1 MCGLIGFFSPRAAV
15 STVGASAAAEAIR
28 HRGPDDEGFVVQTAH
43 GLVAL
48 KGKDTISELADLP
61 CIESV
66 RAGQMLL
73 GHRRL
78 SVIDLS
84 EKGHQPLVLDG
95 GRYVIAFN
103 GEIYNYLEL
112 RDELQRLGHR
122 FSSGGDTEV
131 ALRAWIQWGGDAFSK
146 FNGMWAIAIWDQS
159 TRRLILCR
167 DRFGVKPLYI
177 SKQNGALYF
186 ASEMKALLSWA
197 GLSFAPNQN
206 SINKYLE
213 KSLLNSGA
221 ETFWQEI
228 EELKPGTWLELC
240 GDGRVT
246 VGEYWKIASR
256 EIDYK
261 EGEAEE
267 IFASLFEDSLRLR
280 MRSDVEVGTLLSGG
294 LDSNTIVG
302 SLFKNELVQTK
313 QFRSFSAVFSESE
326 FSEEHYIDDVV
337 KRYPLISH
345 KIRPAPA
352 ELQEDFDALLSA
364 IEEPFR
370 SLSVYS
376 QFKIYQHI
384 RSQTGVKVV
393 LNGQGADELF
403 GGYSVHYYYLFAEF
417 ISRGKFINLV
427 DEMIRFQAGRHVS
440 FAQITIGLLAALK
453 NTRLGRENLN
463 AMLLDE
469 VRYSPLCEYL
479 RYDDRTSMSAGIEAR
494 APFMDYRLVDFAF
507 TLPSRYKIHQFR
519 NKVIER
525 NYASSFVSADIVNR
539 RDKMGFVSPQEAW
552 QRGVLKPWFDIGFD
566 RMRQHD
572 RFFSGAKAH
581 SAYKDYQQGGKQG
594 WEKIWRHFCLYQW
607 LKRYGFE

>member
-1 MCGLIGFFSPRAAV
+1 MCGLIGFFSPRSAFSVA
-15 STVGASAAAEAIR
+15 GASLASKAIR
-28 HRGPDDEGFVVQTAH
+28 HRGPDDEGFFLQSES
-43 GLVAL
+43 VAIEL
-48 KGKDTISELADLP
+48 RGDDTIQELMDLP
-61 CIESV
+61 HIESV
-66 RAGQMLL
+66 QSGNLLL

-78 SVIDLS
+78 SIIDLS
-84 EKGHQPLVLDG
+84 KMGHQPLVLDKG
-95 GRYVIAFN
+95 QYVIVFN
-103 GEIYNYLEL
+103 GEIYNYPEL
-112 RDELQRLGHR
+112 RLELQRLGHR
-122 FSSGGDTEV
+122 FVSEGDTEV
-131 ALRAWIQWGGDAFSK
+131 ALRAWIQWGGDAFTK

-159 TRRLILCR
+159 KRNLILCR
-167 DRFGVKPLYI
+167 DRLGVKPLYI
-177 SKQNGALYF
+177 TKQKGGLYF
-186 ASEMKALLSWA
+186 ASEIKALLSWA
-197 GLSFAPNQN
+197 ELSFNPNQT

-213 KSLLNSGA
+213 KSILNSGR

-228 EELKPGTWLELC
+228 EELKPGTWMEFS

-246 VGEYWKIASR
+246 VEEYWNITPQ
-256 EIDYK
+256 ECDYK

-267 IFASLFEDSLRLR
+267 RFASLFEDSLRLR

-302 SLFKNELVQTK
+302 SLFENELVK
-313 QFRSFSAVFSESE
+313 AKKFRSFSAIFSESE
-326 FSEEHYIDDVV
+326 FSEERYIDDVV
-337 KRYPLISH
+337 NRYPLICH
-345 KIRPAPA
+345 KIRPNPA
-352 ELQEDFDALLSA
+352 ELQEEFDSLLNA

-403 GGYSVHYYYLFAEF
+403 GGYSVHYYYLFTELIA
-417 ISRGKFINLV
+417 RGKFKNFL
-427 DEMIRFQAGRHVS
+427 DEMTLYRAGRNVS
-440 FAQITIGLLAALK
+440 LVQITIGLLAALK
-453 NTRLGRENLN
+453 NTSLGRKNLN

-494 APFMDYRLVDFAF
+494 APFMDYRLVEFAF
-507 TLPSRYKIHQFR
+507 TLPSRYKIRQFR

-539 RDKMGFVSPQEAW
+539 RDKMGFVSPQETW
-552 QRGVLKPWFDIGFD
+552 QRGVFKPWFDLSFD

-581 SAYKDYQQGGKQG
+581 TVYKEYQQGGRQG
-594 WEKIWRHFCLYQW
+594 WEKIWRYFCLYQW